1 MVRRQRL
8 VRAFFELR
16 GAAAALVMAAVVLA
30 GVGAGC
36 GGASTGGPA
45 SAQTTVAGTSQA
57 GEQDGE
63 APLRIVPVTI
73 DLAVG
78 TNRFAFAVFDEDRAP
93 VRVSKID
100 VAYLP
105 LSGEDQAE
113 RTAEAVFRK
122 WPTGHAGVYSALVE
136 FDRAGPWGML
146 GRFTDEDGK
155 SVLAQTGVTVKE
167 QSSSPGIG
175 QTVPPSMNR
184 TLDTA
189 GELGKLTSALSPD
202 PDLYRV
208 SIEDAVGSGLP
219 TVVSFATPAF
229 CSTATCGPQVD
240 IIAKL
245 KDRYAPRANFIHVEV
260 YENPDEML
268 TNQGNGRLSPV
279 MDEWGLATEPVTFVL
294 GADGVV
300 AGKFEGFVNE
310 EELESALNEVLPS
323 P

>member
-1 MVRRQRL
+1 MRDIEPL
-8 VRAFFELR
+8 
-16 GAAAALVMAAVVLA
+16 AALLATAAVVALA
-30 GVGAGC
+30 LGC
-36 GGASTGGPA
+36 GGEATDTATST
-45 SAQTTVAGTSQA
+45 QTAGAGTPQA
-57 GEQDGE
+57 GEHEEE
-63 APLRIVPVTI
+63 APLRMVPVTV

-93 VRVSKID
+93 VRVAKID
-100 VAYLP
+100 VTYLP
-105 LSGEDQAE
+105 LSGEEREE

-122 WPTGHAGVYSALVE
+122 WPTGHAGVFSVTVE

-146 GRFTDEDGK
+146 GRFTGDDGK
-155 SVLAQTGVTVKE
+155 AVLAQTGVTVKE
-167 QSSSPGIG
+167 HSSSPAIG
-175 QTVPPSMNR
+175 QAVPSSDSR

-189 GELGKLTSALSPD
+189 GDLGKLTSALSPD

-208 SIEDAVGSGLP
+208 SIADAVGSGLP

-240 IIAKL
+240 ILAKL
-245 KDRYAPRANFIHVEV
+245 KDRYAPSANFIHIEV
-260 YENPDEML
+260 YENPHEML

-294 GADGVV
+294 GADGIV

-310 EELESALNEVLPS
+310 EELESALREVLPS